1 MKSEIEPIN
10 EKGTWILV
18 PRPKDRQVITSKWL
32 LRRKLN
38 PDRSLHCH
46 KARLVARGFNQVAR
60 IDFHETLSPTLII
73 TSLRTTIG
81 LAAQL
86 NLYIHQIDIKKVF
99 LNGDLDQPIYM
110 EQPKYFKDIKNPDYV
125 CLLKKTLYGL
135 KQSPRFWYYM
145 LHQFLIKKGYK
156 RLKFH
161 KKLYTRH
168 NGTDV
173 LILVVYVND
182 IVIISNAS

>member
-1 MKSEIEPIN
+1 MA
-10 EKGTWILV
+10 G
-18 PRPKDRQVITSKWL
+18 
-32 LRRKLN
+32 
-38 PDRSLHCH
+38 
-46 KARLVARGFNQVAR
+46 
-60 IDFHETLSPTLII
+60 IDFHETFSPTLII

-135 KQSPRFWYYM
+135 KQSPRIWYYK
-145 LHQFLIKKGYK
+145 LHQFLVKKGYK
-156 RLKFH
+156 WLKSYQN
-161 KKLYTRH
+161 LYTRH
-168 NGTDV
+168 NGTHI
-173 LILVVYVND
+173 LILVVYVD
-182 IVIISNAS
+182 DVLIISNAVEHIKMDKEELAATFPIIDGEPFTTC